1 MTQTS
6 VVTAQEISPFR
17 MFDVQVRRV
26 EKLSPSFLRVTFTG
40 HDLHEFA
47 DNGLDQRIKLVFPA
61 PDGGYEHLVRT
72 GEWYSAWRA
81 QPEERRNP
89 LRTYTVRTVRPEAS
103 EVDIDL
109 VLHGDAGPASRWALA
124 ARPGS
129 EIVLLGPNGLWT
141 GAHGGVEFSRPVR
154 SHALLLA
161 GDETAVPAIA
171 SILGSLP
178 ADEVGEV
185 FLEVPYEG
193 DVLPVTA
200 PAGVNVTWLAREG
213 RAHGDLLV
221 PAVREAADRLL
232 ERNVCGAT
240 HSLTCAARGL
250 VRRQGGL
257 AEAAELEDV
266 DIDTDILWEVPV
278 DDDGTPLVAC
288 AELYAW
294 LAGEASVIKTLRR
307 YLVSERGVDRR
318 SVAFMGY
325 WREGRAEG

>member
-1 MTQTS
+1 MSQTS
-6 VVTAQEISPFR
+6 VVTEQEIHPYR
-17 MFDVQVRRV
+17 TFDVQVRRV
-26 EKLSPSFLRVTFTG
+26 QRLTPSFLRVTFTG

-47 DNGLDQRIKLVFPA
+47 DNGLDQRIKLVLPA
-61 PDGGYEHLVRT
+61 PDGGYAHLDRT
-72 GEWYSAWRA
+72 SEWYAAWRA

-89 LRTYTVRTVRPEAS
+89 LRTYTVRAVRPDVS
-103 EVDIDL
+103 EVDVDF
-109 VLHGDAGPASRWALA
+109 VLHGDTGPASRWALA
-124 ARPGS
+124 ARPGT
-129 EIVLLGPNGLWT
+129 EVVLLGPNGLWS
-141 GAHGGVEFSRPVR
+141 GVHGGVEFNRPAR

-161 GDETAVPAIA
+161 GDETAVPAIT
-171 SILGSLP
+171 SILESLP
-178 ADEVGEV
+178 ADEVGDV
-185 FLEVPYEG
+185 LLEVPHAE

-200 PAGVNVTWLAREG
+200 PDGVTVTWLAREG

-250 VRRQGGL
+250 GRPAGD
-257 AEAAELEDV
+257 AKAAELEDV
-266 DIDTDILWEVPV
+266 DIDDGILWEVPV
-278 DDDGTPLVAC
+278 DDDGAPLVAC

-307 YLVSERGVDRR
+307 HLVSERGVDRR